1 MPKKIKQQHPF
12 LEAMDKYTLTRE
24 DFEKNFSRV
33 LKFLNSLKEKNQG
46 EFSSLNK
53 KWEEFSSQLA
63 DGNKTELGGM
73 NKSLNDLFTQL
84 SNKLNKILDD
94 RIALIKNGK
103 DADEEK
109 VSIIASERA
118 LEAVK
123 PLIPTTSTL
132 KKDIS
137 KMGKLI
143 RKILKKKLKI
153 SDIKGLRK
161 ELDKLKKSGGV
172 HSLSGGSGGI
182 GGSVRYHDIS
192 GELNGV
198 LKTFSLPAFARVLSV
213 QSSSFPNA
221 FRETTDY
228 TVDGSA
234 FTITFTSEIEES
246 TTLAAG
252 QTITILYAQM

>member
-1 MPKKIKQQHPF
+1 MPKKIKQQHPL

-123 PLIPTTSTL
+123 PMIPTTSTL

-161 ELDKLKKSGGV
+161 ELDKLKKSSGMIVG
-172 HSLSGGSGGI
+172 GGSGT
-182 GGSVRYHDIS
+182 GGHIVKAYDLSAS
-192 GELNGV
+192 LNGV
-198 LKTFSLPAFARVLSV
+198 LKTFTIPAFWRIISV
-213 QSSSFPNA
+213 HSSSFPNA
-221 FRETTDY
+221 FRPTTDY
-228 TVDGSA
+228 TVNGS
-234 FTITFTSEIEES
+234 TYQITFTSEINAA
-246 TTLAAG
+246 TTLASG
-252 QTITILYAQM
+252 QTIIVTYSE